1 MNCLLTGATGI
12 VGSHI
17 MFEWLNKALITND
30 VNHLYVVIRAS
41 KVSAKIRL
49 KEILED
55 SDKPSFLNQF
65 STETLLSKITVIESD
80 LLGLDLKSSE
90 NLNFNTIIHCAG
102 STNLLQTTDS
112 KNTVKEQ
119 NLEVTKHLLCEFKT
133 KLKRF
138 LYISTAYSFGIQQ
151 KKVDDEIS
159 NHNVTNFRNP
169 YEASKYESEH
179 FVKEFCLEKNI
190 NSQILRPS
198 IVCGRLIEPPFFE
211 TPKFDVFYSWPMF
224 LSKYA
229 KKYTDNFRIWIDKS
243 SGLNIVPVDFVAK
256 AVLYAFLK
264 SDLKE
269 LNIVNP
275 VQILHKDYV
284 GNVLRS
290 FKINDFE
297 YTATKPENL
306 NTFEAI
312 YYKSIGLLF
321 EKYVSIPDLQ
331 FNAEA
336 ISTLIKQLGLDYNL
350 GVHENFMNLINFS
363 VEKNFRKSYS

>member
-17 MFEWLNKALITND
+17 MFEWLYKALTTNE
-30 VNHLYVVIRAS
+30 VNHLYIVIRANAS
-41 KVSAKIRL
+41 SAKDRL

-55 SDKPSFLNQF
+55 ADKPSFLNPF
-65 STETLLSKITVIESD
+65 STEELLNKITVIESD
-80 LLGLDLKSSE
+80 LLSLDYNSNK
-90 NLNFNTIIHCAG
+90 NLNFDTIIHCAG
-102 STNLLQTTDS
+102 STNLLHST
-112 KNTVKEQ
+112 NTEHTVNEQ
-119 NLEVTKHLLCEFKT
+119 NLEVTTHLLQEFKP

-138 LYISTAYSFGIQQ
+138 LYISTAYSFGIQS
-151 KKVDDEIS
+151 KKVDDVIA
-159 NHNVTNFRNP
+159 NHNVTDFRNP
-169 YEASKYESEH
+169 YEASKYESER
-179 FVKEFCLEKNI
+179 FVNEFCQENNI

-198 IVCGRLIEPPFFE
+198 IVCGRLLEPPFFE

-229 KKYTDNFRIWIDKS
+229 KKCTETFRIWIDKA

-256 AVLYAFLK
+256 AVIYAYLTPE
-264 SDLKE
+264 LKE

-275 VQILHKDYV
+275 EQILHKDYV

-290 FKINDFE
+290 FKIDAFE
-297 YTATKPENL
+297 YTTTKPENL
-306 NTFEAI
+306 NAFETL

-321 EKYVSIPDLQ
+321 EKYVSVPDLQ

-336 ISTLIKQLGLDYNL
+336 ISTLIKQLGLEQNL
-350 GVHENFMNLINFS
+350 GVHKNFMNLINFS
-363 VEKNFRKSYS
+363 VQKEFRKSYS

>member
-17 MFEWLNKALITND
+17 MFEWLHKALTTKD

-55 SDKPSFLNQF
+55 NDKPSFLNQF
-65 STETLLSKITVIESD
+65 STETLLDKITIIESD
-80 LLGLDLKSSE
+80 LLSLDINSCK

-102 STNLLQTTDS
+102 STNLLQSTDT
-112 KNTVKEQ
+112 KNNVKEQ
-119 NLEVTKHLLCEFKT
+119 NLGVTKHLLNEFKT

-138 LYISTAYSFGIQQ
+138 IYISTAYSFGIQN
-151 KKVDDEIS
+151 KKVDDKIS
-159 NHNVTNFRNP
+159 NHNVTSFRNP
-169 YEASKYESEH
+169 YEASKYESEY
-179 FVKEFCLEKNI
+179 FVKEFCLKNNI
-190 NSQILRPS
+190 NSQVLRPS
-198 IVCGRLIEPPFFE
+198 IVCGRLIEAPFFE

-229 KKYTDNFRIWIDKS
+229 KKCTENFRIWIDKA

-256 AVLYAFLK
+256 SVLYAYLK
-264 SDLKE
+264 PDLKE

-284 GNVLRS
+284 GHVLRS
-290 FKINDFE
+290 FKINNFE
-297 YTATKPENL
+297 YTSIKPENL
-306 NTFEAI
+306 NTFETL

-321 EKYVSIPDLQ
+321 EKYVSVPDLQ

-336 ISTLIKQLGLDYNL
+336 ISKLIKQLGLEPNL
-350 GVHENFMNLINFS
+350 GVHKNFMNLIDFS
-363 VEKNFRKSYS
+363 VEKKFRKSYS